1 MHIFSRVVNA
11 IRSSAAYT
19 VVTIWVIV
27 FGPLG
32 LMLTRFTR
40 QTRTLYT
47 LGRTGA
53 RLGLAIAGIRFHVT
67 GLEHVQPDTPAVYYA
82 NHTSNIEPP
91 VIFLSL
97 VSTHPQLKAVYKAE
111 LRTVFPIL
119 RTAFDVAGFV
129 PIDRSNRDE
138 SIAALQGASD
148 SIRSG
153 NSFLIFPE
161 GTRNRGDSLL
171 PFKKGGIVM
180 AIMADAPLVPV
191 AVRGA
196 RTAMK
201 RGSLFIHPVTVHVN
215 IGKPIA
221 TDTRTLDDRD
231 EVIQEA
237 RDALLD
243 LLSKS

>member
-11 IRSSAAYT
+11 IRSSAAYA
-19 VVTIWVIV
+19 VVTIWVIL

-32 LMLTRFTR
+32 LILTRFTR
-40 QTRTLYT
+40 QTRTLYA
-47 LGRTGA
+47 LGRAGA

-67 GLEHVQPDTPAVYYA
+67 GLEHVQHDRPTVYYA

-91 VIFLSL
+91 IIFLSL
-97 VSTHPQLKAVYKAE
+97 ISTHPQLKAVYKAE

-129 PIDRSNRDE
+129 PIDRSNRDQ
-138 SIAALQGASD
+138 SISALQGASD

-161 GTRNRGDSLL
+161 GTRNRGDGLL

-196 RTAMK
+196 RTAMQK
-201 RGSLFIHPVTVHVN
+201 GSLFIRPVTVHVT
-215 IGKPIA
+215 IGEPIVTA
-221 TDTRTLDDRD
+221 TRTLVDRD
-231 EVIQEA
+231 TVIQDA
-237 RDALLD
+237 RNALFD
-243 LLSKS
+243 LLLKS